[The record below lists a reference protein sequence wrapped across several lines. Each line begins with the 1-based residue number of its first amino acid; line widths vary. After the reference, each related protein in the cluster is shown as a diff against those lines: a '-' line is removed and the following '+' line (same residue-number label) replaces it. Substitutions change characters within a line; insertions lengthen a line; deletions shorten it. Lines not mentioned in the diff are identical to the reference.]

1 MVINLIFYIIF
12 VFCFR
17 FVFET
22 GPDIDV
28 RDFVDISSIMNQ
40 YDLGPNGSM
49 IMASD
54 LIASKIDLIEEQV
67 NTVNPDYLIID
78 TPGQIE
84 LFAYRQSGQFFIKN
98 ITADEKINLFLY
110 DGPMVT
116 TPLNF
121 VSIALLATSIK
132 LRLGVPTINLIT
144 KTDLLEEK
152 LQDVLG
158 WSSNMAKLENR
169 IQFLSL
175 IHI

>member
-1 MVINLIFYIIF
+1 MKAIFLTGTAGAGKTLLATKISEYYTKNGVFPAILNLDPGVESLPYS
-12 VFCFR
+12 
-17 FVFET
+17 
-22 GPDIDV
+22 PDIDV

-132 LRLGVPTINLIT
+132 L
-144 KTDLLEEK
+144 
-152 LQDVLG
+152 
-158 WSSNMAKLENR
+158 
-169 IQFLSL
+169 
-175 IHI
+175 